1 MKETLTVDPEHHG
14 IALDRFLGLRFPK
27 VPRAQLRGLLRRGAV
42 RVDGVVRNGGRTLR
56 RFALV
61 EIDGGEEE
69 WREREEEAPTFEV
82 LRENPSVL
90 FVSKPPGIAV
100 SAERW
105 AKEAPHLLGMLRR
118 RYGAEEVGAP
128 LRPRLAHRLD
138 RDTSGVLAVAL
149 TTEAERELR
158 TQFEDREAEKTYL
171 ALVDGE
177 VPGEEGSVDLPIGE
191 DPRRP
196 GRMQTDPKEGKEAFT
211 AYRVEE
217 RFRGFTW
224 LRVRPRTGRTHQVR
238 VHLAARGFPL
248 AVDPFYGRRKALFL
262 SEIKPGYRRRSG
274 GVEKPLLA
282 RTALHALSLA
292 VRVAG
297 ERVEVEAP
305 LPEDLSRTLRALRRY
320 RPSGGDRFRR
330 RP

>member
-1 MKETLTVDPEHHG
+1 MRESLTVPPQHHG
-14 IALDRFLGLRFPK
+14 IALDRFLALRFPR
-27 VPRAQLRGLLRRGAV
+27 VPRAQLRALLRRGAV
-42 RVDGVVRNGGRTLR
+42 RVDGVVHNGGRALR

-61 EIDGGEEE
+61 EIDGGEEA
-69 WREREEEAPTFEV
+69 WRERREPPPTFEV
-82 LRENPSVL
+82 LRETGSVL

-105 AKEAPHLLGMLRR
+105 AKEAPHLLGMLRER
-118 RYGAEEVGAP
+118 FGEESGGS

-149 TTEAERELR
+149 TGEAERELR

-177 VPGEEGSVDLPIGE
+177 VPGEEGTVDLPLGE
-191 DPRRP
+191 DPRRL
-196 GRMQTDPKEGKEAFT
+196 GRMQVDREGKEAFT

-224 LRVRPRTGRTHQVR
+224 LRVRPRTGRTHQIR

-248 AVDPFYGRRKALFL
+248 SVDPLYGRRDALFL
-262 SEIKPGYRRRSG
+262 SEVKPGYKRKPG
-274 GVEKPLLA
+274 GAERPLLS

-292 VRVAG
+292 VRVGG
-297 ERVEVEAP
+297 ERVEVECP
-305 LPEDLSRTLRALRRY
+305 LPEDLGRVLRELRRH
-320 RPSGGDRFRR
+320 RPKGGA